1 MKAVPTD
8 GMMVR
13 RFHVFGL
20 SPNLRWPF
28 GESPL
33 AFRRISAG
41 FSANF
46 RWPFADI
53 PEAIFDA
60 PDKPCGWRR
69 DPILFIHPFVINKKV
84 RKIMYWLSL
93 PNGAM
98 CLNLWGSLTSKL
110 DDYFLLLIPPK

>member
-1 MKAVPTD
+1 METVSTE

-20 SPNLRWPF
+20 SPNLRCPF

-41 FSANF
+41 FSTNL
-46 RWPFADI
+46 RRPFADM
-53 PEAIFDA
+53 PEAIFGA

-69 DPILFIHPFVINKKV
+69 NPYFSFTHASSI
-84 RKIMYWLSL
+84 RK
-93 PNGAM
+93 
-98 CLNLWGSLTSKL
+98 
-110 DDYFLLLIPPK
+110 

>member
-33 AFRRISAG
+33 AFRRISVG
-41 FSANF
+41 LSPIF
-46 RWPFADI
+46 RKQF
-53 PEAIFDA
+53 
-60 PDKPCGWRR
+60 
-69 DPILFIHPFVINKKV
+69 LTHPTNPVDGEETPYYSFTHSSSI
-84 RKIMYWLSL
+84 RK
-93 PNGAM
+93 
-98 CLNLWGSLTSKL
+98 
-110 DDYFLLLIPPK
+110 